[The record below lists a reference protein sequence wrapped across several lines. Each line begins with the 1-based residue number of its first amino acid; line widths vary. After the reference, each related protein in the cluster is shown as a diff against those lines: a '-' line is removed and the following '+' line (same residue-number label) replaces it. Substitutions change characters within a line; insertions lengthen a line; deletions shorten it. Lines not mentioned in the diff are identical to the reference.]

1 MLVALISQKDKEVKS
16 FWEGRGEGKLLGE
29 KERYCCNL
37 LRSMCSKFWFLLSP
51 FVRFSVKNQ
60 GKWVQ
65 HFIDNMVEVRMDV
78 CTASEPACHQK

>member
-37 LRSMCSKFWFLLSP
+37 LRSMCSKSWFLLSP
-51 FVRFSVKNQ
+51 FV
-60 GKWVQ
+60 
-65 HFIDNMVEVRMDV
+65 HFQSRIKANGCSILLITWWR
-78 CTASEPACHQK
+78 